1 VTPLVVALQIAL
13 ATPAP
18 PALPALPAP
27 PAPAER
33 AETAGRTEAAQ
44 SSDSFPM
51 LTLADALARSLR
63 LNPDYVAALG
73 RVGES
78 EWARTAAKVAFFVP
92 SAQASLDYTKYSQA
106 FFNIGT
112 FNQSSTA
119 STFNLSASYDIFSA
133 RKFTELSRTAAEL
146 ENATATEAK
155 TRYAAA
161 LLTEAAYYDVLAGQE
176 LNRAAEQRSARA
188 EEALRVARA
197 RVSSGAAVQSDSLS
211 VRLELV
217 RAQVALLIQGSS
229 LRVARLEL
237 GRRAGI
243 DGPAGAAPLDSAP
256 PPGLPITLPQAV
268 AQALEQG
275 PEYRAARAA
284 ERAAEA
290 DLKGRRGAY
299 LPTLNLTAAH
309 SRFDVGLFPNASN
322 VSSLTITASLSLWN
336 NGLRELQIRQSN
348 TNRDVARAVRADL
361 ERAALRDVT
370 AAYDTYETA
379 RASFTLASDALV
391 VARENYRV
399 NQARYQGGA
408 ITVIELITAQ
418 NGLTDAESGVVSAR
432 YAARLALARLEA
444 ILGTRLLQT
453 QGGNQ

>member
-1 VTPLVVALQIAL
+1 VIGLALMLQL
-13 ATPAP
+13 ASSV
-18 PALPALPAP
+18 PALSVTSAYSVPAG
-27 PAPAER
+27 R
-33 AETAGRTEAAQ
+33 AETAGLAEPVSAD
-44 SSDSFPM
+44 DSIPTI
-51 LTLADALARSLR
+51 TLADALERSLR

-73 RVGES
+73 LVGEAQ
-78 EWARTAAKVAFFVP
+78 WARTAAKVAFFVP

-146 ENATATEAK
+146 ERATATEAK
-155 TRYAAA
+155 SRYAAA

-197 RVSSGAAVQSDSLS
+197 RVASGAAVQSDSLS
-211 VRLELV
+211 VRLELAK
-217 RAQVALLIQGSS
+217 AQVAQLIQASA

-256 PPGLPITLPQAV
+256 PAELPIGLPQAV
-268 AQALEQG
+268 ARALEQG
-275 PEYRAARAA
+275 PEYRAARAL
-284 ERAAEA
+284 ERAADA
-290 DLKGRRGAY
+290 DLRGRRGGY
-299 LPTLNLTAAH
+299 LPTLNLSAAH

-322 VSSLTITASLSLWN
+322 VSSLTITASLPLWN
-336 NGLRELQIRQSN
+336 NGLRELQIRQSR

-370 AAYDTYETA
+370 QAYDTYETA
-379 RASFTLASDALV
+379 RAAFALASDALV
-391 VARENYRV
+391 VALENYRV

-408 ITVIELITAQ
+408 ITIIELINAQ

-444 ILGTRLLQT
+444 ILGTRLRQI
-453 QGGNQ
+453 QGGDQ

>member
-1 VTPLVVALQIAL
+1 MIGLALALQMAS
-13 ATPAP
+13 TVPASS
-18 PALPALPAP
+18 AP
-27 PAPAER
+27 SAFSAPAGM
-33 AETAGRTEAAQ
+33 AGAFQA
-44 SSDSFPM
+44 SDTIPT

-63 LNPDYVAALG
+63 LNPNYVAALG
-73 RVGES
+73 RVGEA

-92 SAQASLDYTKYSQA
+92 SAQASLDCTKYSQA

-112 FNQSSTA
+112 FNQSSTS

-133 RKFTELSRTAAEL
+133 RKFTDLSRTAAEL
-146 ENATATEAK
+146 ENAIATEAK
-155 TRYAAA
+155 ARYAAA

-197 RVSSGAAVQSDSLS
+197 RVASGAAVQSDSLS
-211 VRLELV
+211 VRLELAK
-217 RAQVALLIQGSS
+217 AQVALLIQASA

-237 GRRAGI
+237 GRRVGI
-243 DGPAGAAPLDSAP
+243 EGPAGAAPLDSAP
-256 PPGLPITLPQAV
+256 PPELPIGLPQAV

-275 PEYRAARAA
+275 PEYRAARAL
-284 ERAAEA
+284 ERGADA

-299 LPTLNLTAAH
+299 LPTLNLSAAH
-309 SRFDVGLFPNASN
+309 SRFDVGLFPKASN
-322 VSSLTITASLSLWN
+322 VSSLTITASVPLWN
-336 NGLRELQIRQSN
+336 NGLRELQLRQSR
-348 TNRDVARAVRADL
+348 TNRDVARSLRADL

-370 AAYDTYETA
+370 QAYDTYETA
-379 RASFTLASDALV
+379 RAAFALATDALL
-391 VARENYRV
+391 VAEENYRV

-408 ITVIELITAQ
+408 ITIIELISAQ
-418 NGLTDAESGVVSAR
+418 NGLTDAESGVVSSR

>member
-1 VTPLVVALQIAL
+1 
-13 ATPAP
+13 
-18 PALPALPAP
+18 
-27 PAPAER
+27 
-33 AETAGRTEAAQ
+33 
-44 SSDSFPM
+44 
-51 LTLADALARSLR
+51 
-63 LNPDYVAALG
+63 
-73 RVGES
+73 
-78 EWARTAAKVAFFVP
+78 
-92 SAQASLDYTKYSQA
+92 
-106 FFNIGT
+106 
-112 FNQSSTA
+112 
-119 STFNLSASYDIFSA
+119 
-133 RKFTELSRTAAEL
+133 
-146 ENATATEAK
+146 
-155 TRYAAA
+155 
-161 LLTEAAYYDVLAGQE
+161 
-176 LNRAAEQRSARA
+176 
-188 EEALRVARA
+188 
-197 RVSSGAAVQSDSLS
+197 
-211 VRLELV
+211 
-217 RAQVALLIQGSS
+217 
-229 LRVARLEL
+229 
-237 GRRAGI
+237 
-243 DGPAGAAPLDSAP
+243 
-256 PPGLPITLPQAV
+256 LPITLPQAV